1 MRVAFQLLGDI
12 PYAEHCGV
20 SGKGGYE
27 ETNSE
32 RGNRKRKP
40 EVETGSLKKRE
51 KIWFSCFVCF
61 IFPKLKVCEN

>member
-1 MRVAFQLLGDI
+1 MCVCIKCKDGHYSLTLALAYGISWSVLLAN
-12 PYAEHCGV
+12 PVVLAALFRV

-40 EVETGSLKKRE
+40 EV
-51 KIWFSCFVCF
+51 
-61 IFPKLKVCEN
+61 